1 MNDRLSLILKKYYH
15 HFPLFIFWVAN
26 MGANF
31 LNWLYNLFATKN
43 LSLTDFGNLTLFT
56 TFEYFIFIITGALI
70 MTLNRYTA
78 IFLKNNKAGKIRYL
92 FVMSIY
98 SSLLGLVLAIIYL
111 GTAFLWTRYFQFPYN
126 ASLLII
132 SSLMF
137 ILIFPLSCYK
147 GLLNGRQLFYLAA
160 LVVFLEALIKLLVS
174 LLSPLSQN
182 PLHIT
187 ILAVPISMFVTMF
200 LILKDKKEDP
210 EFFRKFFN
218 FALIEVKIPS
228 DIWNILSQSIFLKIG
243 VVAFVSLDLLFVK
256 HYFSSEIAG
265 TYAILSMVGK
275 MIFFFSQSFIALIP
289 PLISPMLTNKNGKKI
304 SFLILLSLGLVTTIS
319 CSLIFN
325 LLPQYSLKFFI
336 GEKYLLI
343 MPYLL
348 KYCLIILMITIVL
361 AFSTYYVLQKKYF
374 YSLSILLTLICEYI
388 LIILN
393 HTSLENI
400 IDSILLPTSILAL
413 IFVILNLKKFNKL
426 NLIKNG

>member
-228 DIWNILSQSIFLKIG
+228 DIWNFLSQSIFLKIG